1 MKPLN
6 QIAKQKKQ
14 NKTKKNNKNNKKQKN
29 KQQKQNKKKALSSE
43 FSNSIFIK
51 FHFKVY

>member
-1 MKPLN
+1 MQAILMSGRL
-6 QIAKQKKQ
+6 Q
-14 NKTKKNNKNNKKQKN
+14 KQKN